1 MVATRTRIQNAIPS
15 IEGGSMRLGFWTVI
29 LLAGLAVSCTNANR
43 NVAETSPTPTQG
55 IQSHT
60 IRCASVE
67 AQPQSDVCSAK
78 SMAGQ
83 RSRVL

>member
-1 MVATRTRIQNAIPS
+1 
-15 IEGGSMRLGFWTVI
+15 MRLGFWSMI
-29 LLAGLAVSCTNANR
+29 LLAGLAVACTNANHE
-43 NVAETSPTPTQG
+43 VAQTSPIPTHTLQ
-55 IQSHT
+55 QQPHT

-83 RSRVL
+83 RSRIL